1 MLTEE
6 QWQERATALL
16 KAELVKRRIG
26 YKGLAYKLGELG
38 IEDNFR
44 NIGNKMSRGG
54 FSAAFLLQCLTA
66 IGCHTLHLDGEG
78 FP

>member
-1 MLTEE
+1 MLTDE
-6 QWQERATALL
+6 QWRERATALL

-26 YKGLAYKLGELG
+26 YKGLELKLAEIG
-38 IEDNFR
+38 IKDDFR

-54 FSAAFLLQCLTA
+54 FSAAFLLQCLAA